1 MNRCTIVTCYYRFP
15 SKHSY
20 ENYDAWMTN
29 FLTTVDNE
37 MIIFCDAESFEKVK
51 TLRKEFEDVTDI
63 FVLPLEETYCGQQ
76 VYQEIWKKDWQRDTE
91 KSIHNP
97 NLYIIWNEK
106 SMFLNRAISI
116 NPFETEFFM
125 WCDIG
130 CFRNKEDMHLFKNWP
145 SDAFLSSAK
154 KDKIYFLNIEPF
166 KPEDLEILPNTLTRS
181 FEGKNRIG
189 GTIFFGHKD
198 TFVPWIEKFY
208 YYMNT
213 YMENNYFAGKDQN
226 ILATFYAAYPDLFEL
241 VTPQPNEGDPWFYL
255 QRYFLKKQIT

>member
-1 MNRCTIVTCYYRFP
+1 MSQNRCTIVTCYYKFP

-29 FLTTVDNE
+29 FLSTVENE
-37 MIIFCDAESFEKVK
+37 MIIFCDPESFSKVEA
-51 TLRKEFEDVTDI
+51 LRKPFEDLTDI
-63 FVLPLEETYCGQQ
+63 FVIPLEETYCGLP

-91 KSIHNP
+91 KFIHNP

-106 SMFLNRAISI
+106 AMFMQRAIQV
-116 NPFETEFFM
+116 NPFETNFFM

-130 CFRNKEDMHLFKNWP
+130 CFRSKEDMHLFSTWP
-145 SDAFLSSAK
+145 SQEFLNNAK
-154 KDKIYFLNIEPF
+154 KDKMYFLNIEPF
-166 KPEDLEILPNTLTRS
+166 KEGDLDILPNKLTKS

-198 TFVPWIEKFY
+198 ICVPWIEKYY
-208 YYMNT
+208 YYMNV

-226 ILATFYAAYPDLFEL
+226 ILATFYAAHPEMFEL
-241 VTPQPNEGDPWFYL
+241 VQPQPNEGDPWFYL
-255 QRYFLKKQIT
+255 QRYFLKK